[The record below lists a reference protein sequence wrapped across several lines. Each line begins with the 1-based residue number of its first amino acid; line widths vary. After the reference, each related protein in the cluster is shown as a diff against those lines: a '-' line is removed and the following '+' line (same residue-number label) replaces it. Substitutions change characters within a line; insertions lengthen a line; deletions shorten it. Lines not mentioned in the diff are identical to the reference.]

1 MASLTLKNLPDDL
14 LRALREIADKDRRSL
29 TREVIHL
36 LESALRGHG
45 ERERSVPRSSGA
57 DAQVAAWRKLAG
69 QWVSDVDRPTEAE
82 RLMKRRAPGR
92 KVEF

>member
-14 LRALREIADKDRRSL
+14 LRALREVADRDRRSL
-29 TREVIHL
+29 TREIIHL

-45 ERERSVPRSSGA
+45 EPPASRSSGA

-69 QWVSDVDRPTEAE
+69 RWVSDVDRATEAE
-82 RLMKRRAPGR
+82 RLMKRRTPGR
-92 KVEF
+92 KVEL